1 MKMKYKNLANF
12 YFLFLTLEFLK
23 VESTCVPPTE
33 CTAALYYIVKQG
45 DTLADI
51 SNHFQT
57 NTSVIQTYNPNITNV
72 NDILAG
78 NSIYIPFPCSCTNDQ
93 LLHQFSYSVQ
103 SGDNLTYIAS
113 GIYEGFT
120 KIDWIAAASPS
131 VSNPNSILPEQL
143 LQIPV
148 NCTCGNASVSTKY
161 GFFATYVVQNGDTG
175 SSIALKF
182 NITESL
188 LQQYNPGANFSPSSI
203 LFVPAKGT
211 SSNGNGVNV
220 GVIVGPLVGALVLGA
235 AIALGLYCCCI
246 KNSRKQELKR
256 EQLLRSSAA
265 HSQDG
270 EAFVPVSNKNARDVS
285 LMLAERKSVEFSYE
299 ELAAA
304 TDNFSISHKIGQGG
318 FASVYF
324 GEIHNQKLA
333 IKKMTLQATK
343 AFLAELQVLTHVHH
357 TNLVQLIGY
366 CTDQHLFLVYE
377 YIENGTLDQHLHG
390 KVMPPLT
397 WSQRVQIALD
407 AARGLEYIHE
417 HIKPTYIHRD
427 IKSANILIDR
437 DLHAKVADFGLAK
450 LTESGTGTHG
460 IVGTFGYALY
470 GEISPK
476 VDVFAF
482 GVVLYEMI
490 SGGVAILQGDL
501 STSSLQSGSSQGRT
515 LTSLFEQVVHDSNGK
530 EKLPGLLDPAL
541 KDDYPLDAVWKVA
554 QLAEHCTRANAR
566 TRPKMRFVVL
576 QLMTLIDATTQ
587 GWEMSSFPQDSMSTD
602 SSVLSSEQYS

>member
-1 MKMKYKNLANF
+1 
-12 YFLFLTLEFLK
+12 
-23 VESTCVPPTE
+23 VESTCVPPTG
-33 CTAALYYIVKQG
+33 CTAALYYIVQRG
-45 DTLADI
+45 DTLTNI
-51 SNHFQT
+51 SNKFQT
-57 NTSVIQTYNPNITNV
+57 NNSIIQTYNPNIQNV
-72 NDILAG
+72 NSIEAG
-78 NSIYIPFPCSCTNDQ
+78 NPIYIPFTCSCTNDQ
-93 LLHQFSYSVQ
+93 LLKQFFYSVQ
-103 SGDNLTYIAS
+103 SGDTLTSIAS
-113 GIYEGFT
+113 GTYQNFT
-120 KIDWIAAASPS
+120 QFDCIAAASG
-131 VSNPNSILPEQL
+131 VSNPNSIQPGNL
-143 LQIPV
+143 LHIPV
-148 NCTCGNASVSTKY
+148 NCTCGNPSVSTKY
-161 GFFATYVVQNGDTG
+161 GFFATYVVQHGDTE
-175 SSIALKF
+175 SSIASTF
-182 NITESL
+182 NITQSL
-188 LQQYNPGANFSPSSI
+188 LQQYNPGVNLLSLRTSSI
-203 LFVPAKGT
+203 LFVPAKG
-211 SSNGNGVNV
+211 
-220 GVIVGPLVGALVLGA
+220 
-235 AIALGLYCCCI
+235 
-246 KNSRKQELKR
+246 
-256 EQLLRSSAA
+256 SSARA
-265 HSQDG
+265 IS
-270 EAFVPVSNKNARDVS
+270 ANKNARDVS

-343 AFLAELQVLTHVHH
+343 EFLAELQVLTHVHH

-450 LTESGTGTHG
+450 LTVSGTGTLG

-476 VDVFAF
+476 VDVFSF
-482 GVVLYEMI
+482 GVVLYELI
-490 SGGVAILQGDL
+490 SGRGAILQGDL
-501 STSSLQSGSSQGRT
+501 SKGCKLEERDQLSSNWSLSSTFSMWLAWLTDFLKNCFLCACLGLQ
-515 LTSLFEQVVHDSNGK
+515 FEQVVHDPNGK
-530 EKLPGLLDPAL
+530 EKLRGLLDPVL

-554 QLAEHCTRANAR
+554 QLAEHCTRANAKN
-566 TRPKMRFVVL
+566 RPTMRFVVV
-576 QLMTLIDATTQ
+576 QLMTLADTITQ
-587 GWEMSSFPQDSMSTD
+587 AWEMSSFPRDSMSTD
-602 SSVLSSEQYS
+602 SGILSGR